1 LHYETIFA
9 LERSVQYRY
18 NVCMQ
23 ENALM
28 QTFGVP
34 QAGALPEVRHV
45 PRPVPAAGEV
55 RIRVSACGVNFAD
68 LLMVQGK
75 YQETPAPPFTLGMEV
90 AGVVDMLGPDC
101 AGPPCGTRVAA
112 VPGQG
117 GMAEY
122 VCVPAAR
129 CVPLPETMPD
139 VVAASFQIAY
149 GTSHLALAHRAKLQP
164 GETLLVLGAA
174 GGVGLTAVEV
184 GACLGATVIASARG
198 ADRLAIARAAGAQH
212 LIDSDTPGL
221 RDQLKALGGVD
232 VVYDAVGGPAF
243 MEALRATRPEGRL
256 IPIGFAGGEV
266 PQIPANLLLVKNLT
280 VIGLYWGGYLKFNP
294 KALTESMA
302 TLFAWHAEARL
313 RPHVSHVLPLDRSDE
328 ALELLRSRSATGKVV
343 VTLL

>member
-1 LHYETIFA
+1 
-9 LERSVQYRY
+9 
-18 NVCMQ
+18 
-23 ENALM
+23 
-28 QTFGVP
+28 
-34 QAGALPEVRHV
+34 
-45 PRPVPAAGEV
+45 
-55 RIRVSACGVNFAD
+55 
-68 LLMVQGK
+68 
-75 YQETPAPPFTLGMEV
+75 MEV
-90 AGVVDMLGPDC
+90 AGTVDMLGPDC
-101 AGPPCGTRVAA
+101 TGPARGTRVAA

-129 CVPLPETMPD
+129 CVPLPDTMTD
-139 VVAASFQIAY
+139 IEAASFQIAY
-149 GTSHLALAHRAKLQP
+149 GTSHLALDHRARLRP

-184 GACLGATVIASARG
+184 GACMGATVIASARG
-198 ADRLAIARAAGAQH
+198 SRRLAVAHAAGAHH

-243 MEALRATRPEGRL
+243 MEALRGTRPEGRL

-280 VIGLYWGGYLKFNP
+280 VIGLYWGGYLKFSP
-294 KALTESMA
+294 KALTDSMA
-302 TLFAWHAEARL
+302 TLFAWHAEGRL
-313 RPHVSHVLPLDRSDE
+313 RPHVSHILPLDRADE

-343 VTLL
+343 VTLP